1 MKEYEVRVELVA
13 FYKVEDSD
21 HEHAN
26 EQAIELFLDDLAD
39 PKNREMW
46 RGEVQAEARE

>member
-1 MKEYEVRVELVA
+1 MREYEVRVELVY
-13 FYKVEDSD
+13 FYKVEDTD

-39 PKNREMW
+39 PRNRDRWKQEI
-46 RGEVQAEARE
+46 QAEARE